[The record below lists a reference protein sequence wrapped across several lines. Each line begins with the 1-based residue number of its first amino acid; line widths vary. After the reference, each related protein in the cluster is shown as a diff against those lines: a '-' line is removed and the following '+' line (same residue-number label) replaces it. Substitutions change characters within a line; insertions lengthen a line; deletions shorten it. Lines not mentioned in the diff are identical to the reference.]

1 MSSVIQAL
9 KDIEKAIK
17 AQGGGSGGGGS
28 DSGDEEE
35 SFPETM
41 VVYLYGDAEDGYSVD
56 ENYLSIS
63 QALVYD
69 LRQVVVVADGS
80 RDGEH
85 YYYFNTS
92 SDDFDGGTDEDGIES
107 TYTVNYYEFRA
118 LPDGSGVD
126 YVKIY
131 HNDDSIEDQLQGFS
145 EVVKGRYTF
154 GA

>member
-9 KDIEKAIK
+9 EDIAKAI
-17 AQGGGSGGGGS
+17 AGQGGSGGGSS

-35 SFPETM
+35 SFPETL
-41 VVYLYGDAEDGYSVD
+41 VVRLLGDAEDGYSVD
-56 ENYLSIS
+56 EDYRRIE

-69 LRQVVVVADGS
+69 LRQVVVVDGS
-80 RDGEH
+80 LDGEH

-92 SDDFDGGTDEDGIES
+92 SDDFDGGTDEDGIEH
-107 TYTVNYYEFRA
+107 TYEINYYEFRA

-131 HNDDSIEDQLQGFS
+131 HNDDTIEDQLQGFS

-154 GA
+154 GS